1 MCFIAGLKIF
11 GSPTETCLLNI
22 CLKLAPRS
30 QLERGVSGFSQQGA
44 SVQGASLGLFGE
56 SVAWGALR
64 HLPAHALCSQLV
76 PWNAVAP
83 HAPRRTER
91 TERWVP
97 VPRDGPAKCPC
108 VCRREACL
116 PDPFISC
123 QVRTSNV
130 GSLCAGREG
139 HAIRRAD
146 NKHIKKSSVIQ
157 SILDTVED
165 RLGIELSDLYSVR
178 IRL

>member
-76 PWNAVAP
+76 PWNAATP
-83 HAPRRTER
+83 PAPRRTER

-97 VPRDGPAKCPC
+97 VPRDGPANCPC
-108 VCRREACL
+108 VC
-116 PDPFISC
+116 S
-123 QVRTSNV
+123 
-130 GSLCAGREG
+130 GSLCARPIASIRLMSRKGGSLCADRDG
-139 HAIRRAD
+139 HAIRRAVLMSSS
-146 NKHIKKSSVIQ
+146 IKNHVSS
-157 SILDTVED
+157 
-165 RLGIELSDLYSVR
+165 GIALELECQIWFL
-178 IRL
+178 